1 MTHFILNQI
10 SELITKEFNCIKENV
25 DVKELIFFEI
35 KIESFNLLDILNW
48 YYLINNYKNQE
59 FFKNN

>member
-1 MTHFILNQI
+1 MTCFILIQI
-10 SELITKEFNCIKENV
+10 SELRIIKLNCIKEKV
-25 DVKELIFFEI
+25 DFKELIFEI
-35 KIESFNLLDILNW
+35 KIKSFNLLDILTC